1 MITLSIDVTQLDKT
15 RFKRITRKNGKEAI
29 FADLILI
36 DTPESD
42 YGDYI
47 VKQQVT
53 KEERA
58 AKLEMPILGN
68 AKQLIPVAQ
77 AAKEIK
83 THVEKT
89 HDDEGDE
96 IPF

>member
-1 MITLSIDVTQLDKT
+1 MITLSIDVTQLDKA

-29 FADLILI
+29 FCDLILI

-58 AKLEMPILGN
+58 EKVEMPILGN
-68 AKQLIPVAQ
+68 AKQLIPVAK

-83 THVEKT
+83 RHVEKT
-89 HDDEGDE
+89 HDEEGDE